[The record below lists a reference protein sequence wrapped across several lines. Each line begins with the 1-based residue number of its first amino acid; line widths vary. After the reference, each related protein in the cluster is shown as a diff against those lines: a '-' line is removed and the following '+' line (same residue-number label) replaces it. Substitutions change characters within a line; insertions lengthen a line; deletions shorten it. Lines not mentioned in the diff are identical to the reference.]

1 MKIHKTK
8 LEKIKRKVSEEL
20 AKDSFFSFCLKENP
34 ERYNQEFEIR
44 VSKEIKLL
52 KDTFKGRKESQKMLQ
67 FSLIEDEFAHIQD
80 SWQRKF
86 YTNKKV
92 NKLKN
97 KKI

>member
-8 LEKIKRKVSEEL
+8 LEKIRNKVREEL
-20 AKDSFFSFCLKENP
+20 DKDSFFSFCLKENP
-34 ERYNQEFEIR
+34 ERYKQEFDVR
-44 VSKEIKLL
+44 VSKEIRLL
-52 KDTFKGRKESQKMLQ
+52 KDTIKGRKESKKMLQ
-67 FSLIEDEFAHIQD
+67 FSLIEDEFAHIKD